1 MGEPEDDWTTRRRDP
16 YAYEGMI
23 AHPSA
28 RTTFT
33 SEELLS
39 TDPRLAPLVAGGVR
53 CHGGFDADGSY
64 RSPRTLHRT
73 PAVRAWQERLALEGH
88 ELVAIP
94 EALIPPQ
101 YPSVAQA
108 KLLLTEGVTE
118 PIVRA
123 LTLIA
128 IVEGFGAIIRDVP
141 VPALSSHIRESID
154 GTALAHL
161 GTLFEAHARDEAGH
175 KDEGGH
181 KQMWEAARDLAL
193 DKPKVPGDILLRMM
207 GRRASSKKAE
217 KPRLH
222 PALDPAFERMLGTMT
237 NVLVIEVFAAQT
249 FDWGERLLSDAE
261 VSAAP
266 QAAGAMVAHI
276 RADETPHVEYLRT
289 ALSEIRA
296 RTLRT
301 VDGGEIAGRI
311 VVDALLHDTL
321 ATLTTARPRDQRDET
336 RTSLFEAMKK
346 AKKGDSL
353 LSAFDALE
361 PAWTPPAKTGFE
373 PAPEAA

>member
-1 MGEPEDDWTTRRRDP
+1 M
-16 YAYEGMI
+16 
-23 AHPSA
+23 HPSA

-33 SEELLS
+33 REELLS
-39 TDPRLAPLVAGGVR
+39 TDPQLAPLIAGGVR

-64 RSPRTLHRT
+64 RSPRTLHRA

-88 ELVAIP
+88 ELVTIP

-141 VPALSSHIRESID
+141 VPALSSHVREPID

-161 GTLFEAHARDEAGH
+161 GALFEAHARDEAGH

-193 DKPKVPGDILLRMM
+193 DNPKVPGDILLRMM
-207 GRRASSKKAE
+207 GRRATRKKAE

-222 PALDPAFERMLGTMT
+222 PALDPAFERMLATMT

-249 FDWGERLLSDAE
+249 FDWGERLLSDEE

-266 QAAGAMVAHI
+266 RAAGAMVAHI
-276 RADETPHVEYLRT
+276 RADEAPHVEYLRT

-301 VDGGEIAGRI
+301 VEGGEIAGRI

-321 ATLTTARPRDQRDET
+321 ATLTTARPEEQRDET
-336 RTSLFEAMKK
+336 RTSLFEAMKN

-353 LSAFDALE
+353 LAAFDALE

-373 PAPEAA
+373 PSPEAA